1 MVLVIIVLV
10 IALAVIGFAAN
21 KFSNLNRE
29 DPLMDLELPPSIN
42 PPEAIWAGD
51 SSADIFSCIMM
62 GFRNTEVLWDIH
74 TGSCTL
80 RTIDVRSYPISIKL
94 SPIQVRELVSI
105 GRTGYRMDSQRVV
118 DALCTI
124 LRQKVYISVEF
135 VEATG
140 EGQGLSEEVST
151 GAFLWVNIT

>member
-1 MVLVIIVLV
+1 MVLAIIVLV
-10 IALAVIGFAAN
+10 IAVAVIGFAAN
-21 KFSNLNRE
+21 KFSKANQE
-29 DPLMDLELPPSIN
+29 DPLMNIQLPPSIN

-51 SSADIFSCIMM
+51 SSADIFSCILM
-62 GFRNTEVLWDIH
+62 GFRNTEVLWDTH
-74 TGSCTL
+74 SGSCTL

-94 SPIQVRELVSI
+94 SPLQVRELISV
-105 GRTGYRMDSQRVV
+105 GRTGYRMDSQMVV
-118 DALCTI
+118 DSLCTI
-124 LRQKVYISVEF
+124 LRQRAYISVEF